1 MSVQNSYNNYIKR
14 SKQNSTD
21 QFKQKVANSL
31 GGVAVGNNTTKKP
44 TYMMGKTSTLGVTQ
58 TPKSNNITQPISG
71 GYKRPSKTYS
81 MSEHIKTQS
90 NNPNVLQSNITP
102 QNGNSKPIPQQTVQ
116 QTPQQTQTPLQ
127 AQMSEQTLQQ
137 PVEPIVNESV
147 TQGDGQT
154 VAGLVSSDV
163 INNAFTPVNQEL
175 SDSDILAINEL
186 ASSPQVQSRAYS
198 SGKTPQQ
205 MAQELIE
212 MQKQQ
217 LQKDW
222 EMKKQELEL
231 QKNQAQ
237 QSHQQ
242 SVEQAEKTYGETV
255 DKLNENRYQQMQD
268 LAVSGQNRGIQYSP
282 QQLGLENV
290 ANINHNKNLA
300 EASNQRNELLNNLSI
315 ELGKVM
321 GQINLGLQNATNTY
335 NSSVTDLMSDYQKT
349 MMDWAWNEQQTE
361 SDRNWQQQQTE
372 ADRAWQEQQTLK
384 DQQFQKEMQELSQKW
399 QAEQNALDRAQGRSG
414 GGYSGYSGRGRS
426 YSSRRGGYRGYSNRS
441 YGYNNFGRSYGGNDL
456 DLSTDEG
463 LEAYVGTGKE
473 FLTDAYNGSNVGE
486 YNELENRAR
495 YYRDNYNDLMNT
507 TNSLKNNDVAKK
519 QFEDA
524 YDVAMNNMFKTSH
537 ARATN
542 TEYQIGDTIYPESKT
557 PLKKEVIKRN
567 KINENYNKQKFKSEF
582 ARTEKERKQA
592 KANSMFMERAGA
604 NRTLEDVKKFN
615 EKNKSNKHIKSTKS
629 KNYDP
634 KEDARQKAQQ
644 NAKKTV
650 KKVVNKAKQNK
661 KTVDPK
667 EKARQ
672 EAQKKFKKNVTKV
685 VNKVKK
691 IFKKKK

>member
-44 TYMMGKTSTLGVTQ
+44 TYIMGKSNILGVSQ

-71 GYKRPSKTYS
+71 GYKRQSKPYS
-81 MSEHIKTQS
+81 MSEHINTRTNSQ
-90 NNPNVLQSNITP
+90 NVLQSNVAP
-102 QNGNSKPIPQQTVQ
+102 QNGTSKSIPQQI
-116 QTPQQTQTPLQ
+116 PQQTQTPLQ

-147 TQGDGQT
+147 PQGDGQT
-154 VAGLVSSDV
+154 VAGLVSSDE
-163 INNAFTPVNQEL
+163 IKQAFTPTNQEI

-186 ASSPQVQSRAYS
+186 ANSPQVQSRAYA

-212 MQKQQ
+212 MQKEQ

-222 EMKKQELEL
+222 ELKKQELEL

-321 GQINLGLQNATNTY
+321 GQITLGLQNATNTY

-349 MMDWAWNEQQTE
+349 MMDWAWNEQQTAD
-361 SDRNWQQQQTE
+361 DRK
-372 ADRAWQEQQTLK
+372 WQEEQTLK

-414 GGYSGYSGRGRS
+414 GGYSGYSG
-426 YSSRRGGYRGYSNRS
+426 YSSRRGRGYSGYSKRN

-495 YYRDNYNDLMNT
+495 FYRDNYNDLMKVT
-507 TNSLKNNDVAKK
+507 DSLNNNKVAKK

-604 NRTLEDVKKFN
+604 NRTLEYVKKFN

-644 NAKKTV
+644 KAKKTV

>member
-1 MSVQNSYNNYIKR
+1 MSVQNSYNNFLKR
-14 SKQNSTD
+14 NKQNSTD
-21 QFKQKVANSL
+21 QFKQKIANSL

-44 TYMMGKTSTLGVTQ
+44 TSMMGKTSTLGVTQ

-81 MSEHIKTQS
+81 MSEHINTKTNSQ
-90 NNPNVLQSNITP
+90 NALQSNVAP
-102 QNGNSKPIPQQTVQ
+102 HNGSSRTIPQQNVQ
-116 QTPQQTQTPLQ
+116 QIPQQTQTPLQ
-127 AQMSEQTLQQ
+127 AQMSEQSLQQ

-154 VAGLVSSDV
+154 VAGLVSTDE
-163 INNAFTPVNQEL
+163 INKAFTPVNQEL
-175 SDSDILAINEL
+175 TDNDIMAINEL

-212 MQKQQ
+212 MQKDQ

-231 QKNQAQ
+231 QKTQAE

-242 SVEQAEKTYGETV
+242 SVEQAEKTYNETV

-321 GQINLGLQNATNTY
+321 GQITLGLQNATNTY

-349 MMDWAWNEQQTE
+349 MMDWAWNEQQTAD
-361 SDRNWQQQQTE
+361 DRK
-372 ADRAWQEQQTLK
+372 WQEEQTLK

-414 GGYSGYSGRGRS
+414 GGYSGYSG
-426 YSSRRGGYRGYSNRS
+426 YSSRRGRGYSGYSRRN

-507 TNSLKNNDVAKK
+507 TNSLKNNKVAKK

-542 TEYQIGDTIYPESKT
+542 SQYRIGDTIYPASKT

-644 NAKKTV
+644 KAKKTV

-661 KTVDPK
+661 KTIDPK

>member
-44 TYMMGKTSTLGVTQ
+44 TYIMGKTSTLGVTQ

-81 MSEHIKTQS
+81 MSEHINTKT
-90 NNPNVLQSNITP
+90 NNQNVLQSNVAP
-102 QNGNSKPIPQQTVQ
+102 LNGNSRTIPQQNVQ
-116 QTPQQTQTPLQ
+116 QIPQQTQTPLQ

-147 TQGDGQT
+147 PQGDGQT
-154 VAGLVSSDV
+154 VAGLVNSDE
-163 INNAFTPVNQEL
+163 IKQAFTPTNQEI

-186 ASSPQVQSRAYS
+186 ANSPQVQSRAYA

-242 SVEQAEKTYGETV
+242 SVQQAEKAYGETV

-321 GQINLGLQNATNTY
+321 GQITLGLQNATNTY

-349 MMDWAWNEQQTE
+349 MMDWAWNEQQTAD
-361 SDRNWQQQQTE
+361 DRK
-372 ADRAWQEQQTLK
+372 WQEEQTLK

-414 GGYSGYSGRGRS
+414 GGYSGYSG
-426 YSSRRGGYRGYSNRS
+426 YSSRRGRGYRGYSNRS

-473 FLTDAYNGSNVGE
+473 FLSDAYNGSNVGE

-507 TNSLKNNDVAKK
+507 TNSLKNNEVAKK

-524 YDVAMNNMFKTSH
+524 YDVALNNMFKTSH

-542 TEYQIGDTIYPESKT
+542 SQYRIGDTIYPASKT
-557 PLKKEVIKRN
+557 PLKDEVVKRN
-567 KINENYNKQKFKSEF
+567 KINKNYNEQKFKSEF

-604 NRTLEDVKKFN
+604 NRTLEDVKEFN
-615 EKNKSNKHIKSTKS
+615 KKNKSNTHIKSTKS
-629 KNYDP
+629 KKQDP
-634 KEDARQKAQQ
+634 KEQARQKAQQ

>member
-44 TYMMGKTSTLGVTQ
+44 VSFAGKVTTLGVSQ
-58 TPKSNNITQPISG
+58 TPKSNNISQHTSG

-81 MSEHIKTQS
+81 MSEHIKTQP

-102 QNGNSKPIPQQTVQ
+102 QNGNSGAVTQQTVQ

-127 AQMSEQTLQQ
+127 AHMSEQTLQQ

-231 QKNQAQ
+231 QKTQAE

-242 SVEQAEKTYGETV
+242 SVQQAEKTYGETV

-349 MMDWAWNEQQTE
+349 MMDWAWNEQQTAD
-361 SDRNWQQQQTE
+361 DRK
-372 ADRAWQEQQTLK
+372 WQEEQTLK

-414 GGYSGYSGRGRS
+414 GGYSGYSG
-426 YSSRRGGYRGYSNRS
+426 YSSRRGRGYSGYSRRN

-495 YYRDNYNDLMNT
+495 YYRDNYNDLMKVT
-507 TNSLKNNDVAKK
+507 DSLKNNDVAKK

-644 NAKKTV
+644 KAKKTV

>member
-44 TYMMGKTSTLGVTQ
+44 VSFAGKVTALGVSQ
-58 TPKSNNITQPISG
+58 TPKSNNISQPISG
-71 GYKRPSKTYS
+71 GYKRSSKPYS
-81 MSEHIKTQS
+81 MSEHINTKTNSQ
-90 NNPNVLQSNITP
+90 NALQSNITP
-102 QNGNSKPIPQQTVQ
+102 QKAISKSTPQQI
-116 QTPQQTQTPLQ
+116 PQQTQTPLQ

-147 TQGDGQT
+147 PQGDGQT
-154 VAGLVSSDV
+154 VAGLVSSDE
-163 INNAFTPVNQEL
+163 IKQAFTPTNQEI

-186 ASSPQVQSRAYS
+186 ANSPQVQSRAYA

-222 EMKKQELEL
+222 ELKKQELEL

-242 SVEQAEKTYGETV
+242 SVQQAEKAYGETV

-321 GQINLGLQNATNTY
+321 GQITLGLQNATNTY
-335 NSSVTDLMSDYQKT
+335 NSSVTDLMADYQKT
-349 MMDWAWNEQQTE
+349 MMDWAWNEQQTAD
-361 SDRNWQQQQTE
+361 DRK
-372 ADRAWQEQQTLK
+372 WQEEQTKK
-384 DQQFQKEMQELSQKW
+384 DQEFQKEMQELSQKW
-399 QAEQNALDRAQGRSG
+399 QAEQNALDRKQGRSG
-414 GGYSGYSGRGRS
+414 GGYSGYSGYSSGRGR
-426 YSSRRGGYRGYSNRS
+426 GYRGYSNRG

-473 FLTDAYNGSNVGE
+473 FLTDAYNASNVGE

-507 TNSLKNNDVAKK
+507 TNSLKNNEVAKK

-537 ARATN
+537 AKATN
-542 TEYQIGDTIYPESKT
+542 SQYRIGDTIYPASKT
-557 PLKKEVIKRN
+557 PLKDEVIKRN
-567 KINENYNKQKFKSEF
+567 KANERYNKQKFMSEF
-582 ARTEKERKQA
+582 GRTEKERKNAQTYVR
-592 KANSMFMERAGA
+592 FMDSFGA
-604 NRTLEDVKKFN
+604 NKTLEDVKKFN

-644 NAKKTV
+644 KAKKTV

-672 EAQKKFKKNVTKV
+672 QAQKKFKKNVTKV

>member
-31 GGVAVGNNTTKKP
+31 GGVAVGNNITKKP

-81 MSEHIKTQS
+81 MSEHINTKTNSQ
-90 NNPNVLQSNITP
+90 NALQSNVAP
-102 QNGNSKPIPQQTVQ
+102 QNNTSRTVPQQI
-116 QTPQQTQTPLQ
+116 PQQTQTPLQ

-147 TQGDGQT
+147 PQGDGQT
-154 VAGLVSSDV
+154 VAGLVSSDE
-163 INNAFTPVNQEL
+163 IKQAFTPTNQEI

-186 ASSPQVQSRAYS
+186 ANSPQVQSRAYA
-198 SGKTPQQ
+198 SGKSPQQ

-212 MQKQQ
+212 MQKEQ

-242 SVEQAEKTYGETV
+242 SVQQAEKAYGETV

-268 LAVSGQNRGIQYSP
+268 LAVSGQSRGIQYSP

-321 GQINLGLQNATNTY
+321 GTINLGLQNATNSY
-335 NSSVTDLMSDYQKT
+335 NSAITDLMSNYNKT
-349 MMDWAWNEQQTE
+349 LMDWAWNEQQTE

-372 ADRAWQEQQTLK
+372 ADRKWQEEQTLK

-414 GGYSGYSGRGRS
+414 GGYSGYSGRSRG
-426 YSSRRGGYRGYSNRS
+426 YSSRRSGYRGYSNRS
-441 YGYNNFGRSYGGNDL
+441 YGYDNFSGGYGNDL

-507 TNSLKNNDVAKK
+507 TNSLKNNEVAKK

-524 YDVAMNNMFKTSH
+524 YDVAINNMFKTSH

-542 TEYQIGDTIYPESKT
+542 SQYRIGDTIYPASKT
-557 PLKKEVIKRN
+557 PLKDEVVKRN
-567 KINENYNKQKFKSEF
+567 KINKNYNEQKFKSEF

-604 NRTLEDVKKFN
+604 NRTLKDVEDFAK
-615 EKNKSNKHIKSTKS
+615 KNKSTSTKTSSKTKS
-629 KNYDP
+629 KTIDP
-634 KEDARQKAQQ
+634 KEQARQKAQQ
-644 NAKKTV
+644 KAKKTV

-661 KTVDPK
+661 KKVDPK

-672 EAQKKFKKNVTKV
+672 EAQKNFKKNVTKV